1 MRKNIF
7 YPIVA
12 TFSLVVLSTGLA
24 FGESQTNEM
33 VRVLEVK
40 ATEAIINQA
49 EADGKAAKLTSVL
62 AALEDNINQGVD
74 ASGKYSTLSR
84 VLKPGLQEAALG
96 GDQSLLAAKYV
107 LETTVT
113 GFEYD
118 RTDIPNDETGQV
130 TAQCAIR
137 LSGKVEFK
145 KPNGLKSNANFEVST
160 NAGFAINPKNL
171 QSKKMGDDLLRAV
184 AHTAASQIVSKV
196 VAK

>member
-7 YPIVA
+7 HPVVA
-12 TFSLVVLSTGLA
+12 TFSLLALSIGLA
-24 FGESQTNEM
+24 LGQSQTNEM

-40 ATEAIINQA
+40 ASDAVKNQA
-49 EADGKAAKLTSVL
+49 EADGKGAKLTSVL
-62 AALEDNINQGVD
+62 ESLEDNINQGID
-74 ASGKYSTLSR
+74 DTHKFTTLSR
-84 VLKPGLQEAALG
+84 NLKSGQVEGALS
-96 GDQSLLAAKYV
+96 GDQSLLAAKYI

-118 RTDIPNDETGQV
+118 RTDIPNTETGLV

-137 LSGKVEFK
+137 LSGNVEFK

-171 QSKKMGDDLLRAV
+171 QSKKMGDDLLRAA
-184 AHTAASQIVSKV
+184 AHEAANQIVSKV
-196 VAK
+196 VSR